1 MQDFRRSEVK
11 VRNGIIFIAF
21 FLVLL
26 YGASALFIPKND
38 TVKAGIDERDESAYA
53 VYAEPR
59 NSMDAVIIGDSLAY
73 TSISPLKMWH
83 ENGFTSYNCSRTAQ
97 RMSETYY
104 MLKRVFEVQSP
115 KVVVFETNMLFWPSD
130 TEEQINKTLFEAAEY
145 YLPVFEYHNQW
156 KKIDPSDLQD
166 AVYEK
171 QDQYK
176 GFRLKKDCIPYAGGE
191 YMIETMATR
200 EVPRVERFLLG
211 RMIQLCRKNG
221 SQFMMVSVP
230 SPKDYRYENHNS
242 AQSLADKYGVEY
254 LDLNLLTEEIGI
266 DWNLDVLDGTEHLN
280 VYGAEKVSDYLGA
293 YISENYEVEG
303 HRDDKTYSEWNQYYE
318 DYQKEVQ
325 KNM

>member
-26 YGASALFIPKND
+26 YGASALFVPKND

-156 KKIDPSDLQD
+156 KS
-166 AVYEK
+166 
-171 QDQYK
+171 
-176 GFRLKKDCIPYAGGE
+176 
-191 YMIETMATR
+191 
-200 EVPRVERFLLG
+200 
-211 RMIQLCRKNG
+211 
-221 SQFMMVSVP
+221 
-230 SPKDYRYENHNS
+230 
-242 AQSLADKYGVEY
+242 
-254 LDLNLLTEEIGI
+254 
-266 DWNLDVLDGTEHLN
+266 
-280 VYGAEKVSDYLGA
+280 
-293 YISENYEVEG
+293 
-303 HRDDKTYSEWNQYYE
+303 
-318 DYQKEVQ
+318 
-325 KNM
+325 